1 MTYSVQFQT
10 CQTSETIQEFFES
23 LEKIA
28 KWNSKLSSVLLAYVS
43 PYEHFKR
50 QSQTNSIYPRKRS
63 NTLHLQLLFDI
74 VEEQQIFIYKLLL
87 QIVEC
92 TNNNLGLIINIEC
105 KSKPF
110 NHSISQDNE
119 ISRKLKKL
127 QMCYIASNQI
137 IPQKST
143 FYTNKTI
150 KNTTM

>member
-50 QSQTNSIYPRKRS
+50 QRQTNSIYPRKRS

-92 TNNNLGLIINIEC
+92 TNHNLGLIINIEC

-119 ISRKLKKL
+119 ISRKLKNL